1 MSRPVVKSDKNN
13 NRSLMNN
20 QNQLPALREVNL
32 PQHPANTESH
42 SLVTAYKDLNQPLLD
57 LAAHQRRHLFI
68 AFIVFTI
75 LGVGILMGQQY
86 GKSRV
91 IASQEMS
98 KIMPANAEVTSA
110 EHYHY
115 DKSCYKGENGEQVCM
130 TRTSRK

>member
-1 MSRPVVKSDKNN
+1 MKSEKKSSQ
-13 NRSLMNN
+13 SLVNN
-20 QNQLPALREVNL
+20 QNNYPALREVNL
-32 PQHPANTESH
+32 PHHPANSESK

-57 LAAHQRRHLFI
+57 LAAHQRKNLFI
-68 AFIVFTI
+68 AFVVFTI

-91 IASQEMS
+91 IASQEIS
-98 KIMPANAEVTSA
+98 KIVPANAELTSA

-115 DKSCYKGENGEQVCM
+115 DKSCYKGENGEQICM